1 MSNINILARDEVKR
15 HIDYLGTKK
24 PEGIAKCLFKRY
36 AFGIKD
42 DPLFCPVATYVRE
55 ESGHVI
61 SISRRYGVKILNH
74 QDHSMLILPESVSE
88 FIKQFDAGEF
98 RELNLSEFQY
108 LLQYTPSLSLRFKRG
123 WSRMFK
129 WASNENLK
137 LATRT
142 VVPQSDGTVNYP
154 LGAPTP

>member
-1 MSNINILARDEVKR
+1 MSEINILARDEVKQ
-15 HIDYLGTKK
+15 HVDYLGSKTPK
-24 PEGIAKCLFKRY
+24 GIASVLFKRC
-36 AFGIKD
+36 AFGLKD

-55 ESGHVI
+55 ESGHVV

-74 QDHSMLILPESVSE
+74 KDHSTLILPESVSE

-98 RELNLSEFQY
+98 KELQLDIIEYNQQY
-108 LLQYTPSLSLRFKRG
+108 APPLGLKFKRG

-142 VVPQSDGTVNYP
+142 IVPQTDNTVKYP
-154 LGAPTP
+154 LGA

>member
-1 MSNINILARDEVKR
+1 MTNINILARDEVKR
-15 HIDYLGTKK
+15 HIDYLGSMK
-24 PEGIAKCLFKRY
+24 PEGVAKCLFDRY
-36 AFGIKD
+36 AFGLED
-42 DPLFCPVATYVRE
+42 DPLFCPIATYVRE

-61 SISRRYGVKILNH
+61 SISRRYGVKILDH
-74 QDHSMLILPESVSE
+74 QDHNTLILPESVSE

-98 RELNLSEFQY
+98 KELHLNIFQY
-108 LLQYTPSLSLRFKRG
+108 LQQYTPSLSLRFKRG

-142 VVPQSDGTVNYP
+142 IIPQSDNTVKYP
-154 LGAPTP
+154 LGV

>member
-1 MSNINILARDEVKR
+1 MSDINILARDEVKR
-15 HIDYLGTKK
+15 HIDYLGTKR
-24 PEGIAKCLFKRY
+24 PEGIAKCLLERCT
-36 AFGIKD
+36 FGIKD

-61 SISRRYGVKILNH
+61 SISRRYGVKILDH
-74 QDHSMLILPESVSE
+74 QDHSTLILPESVSE

-98 RELNLSEFQY
+98 KELQLDIIEYNYQY
-108 LLQYTPSLSLRFKRG
+108 SPPLGLKFKRG

-142 VVPQSDGTVNYP
+142 IVPQSDGTVKYP
-154 LGAPTP
+154 LGA

>member
-1 MSNINILARDEVKR
+1 MSDINILARDEVKR
-15 HIDYLGTKK
+15 HIDYLGSMRA
-24 PEGIAKCLFKRY
+24 EGVAKRLFDRY
-36 AFGIKD
+36 AFGLKD

-61 SISRRYGVKILNH
+61 SISRRYGVKILDH
-74 QDHSMLILPESVSE
+74 QDHSTLILPESVSE

-98 RELNLSEFQY
+98 KELHMDIVQY
-108 LLQYTPSLSLRFKRG
+108 IEQYTPLLSLRFKRG
-123 WSRMFK
+123 WSRLFK

-142 VVPQSDGTVNYP
+142 IIPQSDDTVKYP
-154 LGAPTP
+154 LGA

>member
-15 HIDYLGTKK
+15 HIDYLWTKK
-24 PEGIAKCLFKRY
+24 PECIAKCLFKRY

-98 RELNLSEFQY
+98 KELQLDIIEYNQQY
-108 LLQYTPSLSLRFKRG
+108 APPLSLKFKRG

-142 VVPQSDGTVNYP
+142 IVPQSDGTVKYP
-154 LGAPTP
+154 LGA

>member
-1 MSNINILARDEVKR
+1 MSEINILARDEVKR
-15 HIDYLGTKK
+15 HIDYLGTKR
-24 PEGIAKCLFKRY
+24 PEGIAKCLLERC

-142 VVPQSDGTVNYP
+142 IVPQSDGTVKYP
-154 LGAPTP
+154 LGA

>member
-15 HIDYLGTKK
+15 HIDYLGTKR
-24 PEGIAKCLFKRY
+24 PEGIASVLFKRC

-142 VVPQSDGTVNYP
+142 IVPQSDGTVNYP

>member
-15 HIDYLGTKK
+15 HIDYLGTKR
-24 PEGIAKCLFKRY
+24 PEGIAKCLLERC

-142 VVPQSDGTVNYP
+142 IVPQSDGTVNYP